1 MLGLITYRNG
11 SALAR
16 GFALAVLSSVVLAF
30 VFFVAALSFVSI
42 LNEWL
47 LALFPNNLKYWE
59 YPQLEL
65 QIMQVMQP
73 VVLVVFGITAVLI
86 VVGLLLKKGYLSVLG
101 SFTLHLPVFAYF
113 VSSMFPYA
121 GLGALLMLWSPFGSS
136 TVMHLGSIVF
146 LPYMVTDSLMNAV
159 GWGHPLLAFSLM
171 WVGMFFFV
179 FGAVTWLYG
188 KFREIKLIDFW
199 AYRYTRHPQYF
210 GFLLFT
216 YGSIAF
222 SSGSLHALNSISG
235 PPLIFPALPWLISA
249 LVVVAIALQE
259 EIKMNTHC
267 GETFSDYRSKTS
279 FLLPLPHLFSKIGQ
293 AFTLPS
299 RILFR
304 KKYPENIWEIA
315 LITLFYGLILS
326 VLSVPMMLLLR

>member
-1 MLGLITYRNG
+1 MGISTTRITDNASHAARRPSCVWDHGGLDRRW
-11 SALAR
+11 SA
-16 GFALAVLSSVVLAF
+16 F
-30 VFFVAALSFVSI
+30 
-42 LNEWL
+42 E
-47 LALFPNNLKYWE
+47 
-59 YPQLEL
+59 
-65 QIMQVMQP
+65 
-73 VVLVVFGITAVLI
+73 
-86 VVGLLLKKGYLSVLG
+86 KGYLSVLG

-259 EIKMNTHC
+259 EYQN
-267 GETFSDYRSKTS
+267 EY
-279 FLLPLPHLFSKIGQ
+279 
-293 AFTLPS
+293 
-299 RILFR
+299 
-304 KKYPENIWEIA
+304 A
-315 LITLFYGLILS
+315 LW
-326 VLSVPMMLLLR
+326 